1 MQVPNF
7 KPEKIREDII
17 ELVDIA
23 PTRSM
28 YGIVLRSI
36 DHAMTD
42 LDDARQDIPE
52 KKSNREVL
60 KKYDKHFAGFGER
73 EAYYY
78 QAFIDAEDRKIVD
91 APLFK
96 GKYEGFEFDGPA
108 WPDIETPW
116 RMANELANA
125 AALAGMGQDFQDELT
140 QRFKNSITEFWT
152 EANRLIVEEKRLA
165 EEQPDAAPVQ
175 PMKSSGNGGRRYGF
189 WPLLALGGAAL
200 AGVFGTAAAYSSSK
214 ASDPGE
220 YVDTTWWGKNKSA
233 AKSLGL
239 GFSIGVA
246 AAALIILRVRR

>member
-7 KPEKIREDII
+7 KPEKIREDIF
-17 ELVDIA
+17 ELVDMA
-23 PTRSM
+23 PVRSM
-28 YGIVLRSI
+28 YAIVLRSI

-42 LDDARQDIPE
+42 LDDIRQDIPK
-52 KKSNREVL
+52 KKSNRKVL
-60 KKYDKHFAGFGER
+60 EEYDKHFEGFGER

-78 QAFIDAEDRKIVD
+78 QAFTDADDRKVVD
-91 APLFK
+91 GPLFK
-96 GKYEGFEFDGPA
+96 GEYGAFEFDGPA

-140 QRFKNSITEFWT
+140 QRFKNTITEFWA
-152 EANRLIVEEKRLA
+152 EANRMIIEEKRIA
-165 EEQPDAAPVQ
+165 EEESGEVQ
-175 PMKSSGNGGRRYGF
+175 PMKSGGGRRYGF
-189 WPLLALGGAAL
+189 WPALALGATALVGLFGAAS
-200 AGVFGTAAAYSSSK
+200 GYTSSK
-214 ASDPGE
+214 GSEPGE
-220 YVDTTWWGKNKSA
+220 YVETSWWGKNKAA